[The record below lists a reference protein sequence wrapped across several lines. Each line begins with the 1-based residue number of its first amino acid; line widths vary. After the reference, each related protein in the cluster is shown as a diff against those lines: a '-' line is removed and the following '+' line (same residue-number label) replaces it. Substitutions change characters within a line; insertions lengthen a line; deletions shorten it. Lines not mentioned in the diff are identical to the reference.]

1 MAARKPAPCIGCSS
15 TVDINH
21 KALVMFL
28 GCQTVG
34 IQPRQKGTSEKLY
47 LCSRCTARV
56 ALNDKPSKSHP
67 VEVAMYNMI
76 LSLVGRD
83 PAVLSAAWEHLNQRI
98 QTVPALGASG
108 SPGRDEGEVLPPLR
122 RLRPAV

>member
-1 MAARKPAPCIGCSS
+1 MAARKPSPCIGCGS
-15 TVDINH
+15 TVDINQ

-34 IQPRQKGTSEKLY
+34 ISPRQKGQSERLY

-56 ALNDKPSKSHP
+56 ALNDKPPKSHP

-76 LSLVGRD
+76 LRLVGGD
-83 PAVLSAAWEHLNQRI
+83 PAVIKAAWEHLNEKVRG
-98 QTVPALGASG
+98 VPALG
-108 SPGRDEGEVLPPLR
+108 EIEVIPPQK
-122 RLRPAV
+122 RLKEAV

>member
-1 MAARKPAPCIGCSS
+1 MAARKPAPCIGCG
-15 TVDINH
+15 TLVDINQ

-76 LSLVGRD
+76 VRVVGGD
-83 PAVLSAAWEHLNQRI
+83 PAVMRAAWEHLQQI
-98 QTVPALGASG
+98 IAPVPAL
-108 SPGRDEGEVLPPLR
+108 PEMEILPPARSLK
-122 RLRPAV
+122 AAS

>member
-1 MAARKPAPCIGCSS
+1 MAARKPAPCIGCNQ
-15 TVDINH
+15 TVDINQ

-34 IQPRQKGTSEKLY
+34 IQPRQKGSSEKLY

-76 LSLVGRD
+76 VRVVGGD
-83 PAVLSAAWEHLNQRI
+83 PAVMRAAWEHLQQGI
-98 QTVPALGASG
+98 GPVPAL
-108 SPGRDEGEVLPPLR
+108 PEPEFLPPVR
-122 RLRPAV
+122 RLKEAS

>member
-1 MAARKPAPCIGCSS
+1 MAARKPAPCIGCGT
-15 TVDINH
+15 TVDINQ

-56 ALNDKPSKSHP
+56 ALNDKPSKTHP

-76 LSLVGRD
+76 ISLVGRD
-83 PAVLSAAWEHLNQRI
+83 PAVMSAAWEHLNQRI
-98 QTVPALGASG
+98 QTVPALT
-108 SPGRDEGEVLPPLR
+108 EGEILPPLK
-122 RLRPAV
+122 RLRPAS

>member
-1 MAARKPAPCIGCSS
+1 MAARKPSPCIGCGSI
-15 TVDINH
+15 VDLNH

-34 IQPRQKGTSEKLY
+34 ITPRQKGSSERLY

-76 LSLVGRD
+76 LNVVGRD
-83 PAVLSAAWEHLNQRI
+83 PAVISAAWEHLNQMI
-98 QTVPALGASG
+98 TPVPAL
-108 SPGRDEGEVLPPLR
+108 PDMEVLPPMK
-122 RLRPAV
+122 RLKPAV

>member
-1 MAARKPAPCIGCSS
+1 MAARKPSPCIGCGL
-15 TVDINH
+15 TIDINQ
-21 KALVMFL
+21 KALVMFI

-34 IQPRQKGTSEKLY
+34 IQPRQKGTSERLY

-76 LSLVGRD
+76 VRLVGGD
-83 PAVLSAAWEHLNQRI
+83 PAVIRAAWEHLNQVV
-98 QTVPALGASG
+98 QGVPALHEVEIIPPAKRLKEAS
-108 SPGRDEGEVLPPLR
+108 
-122 RLRPAV
+122 

>member
-1 MAARKPAPCIGCSS
+1 MAARKPAPCIGCGA
-15 TVDINH
+15 TVDINQ

-56 ALNDKPSKSHP
+56 AVNDKPSKSHP

-76 LSLVGRD
+76 VSVVGRD
-83 PAVLSAAWEHLNQRI
+83 PAVMQAAWEHLNQLI
-98 QTVPALGASG
+98 QPVPAL
-108 SPGRDEGEVLPPLR
+108 PGPEILPPARRALR
-122 RLRPAV
+122 AAS

>member
-1 MAARKPAPCIGCSS
+1 MAARKPAPCIGCGSL
-15 TVDINH
+15 VDINQ

-34 IQPRQKGTSEKLY
+34 IQPRQKGQSEKLY

-56 ALNDKPSKSHP
+56 ALNDKPSKTHP

-76 LSLVGRD
+76 ISLVGRD
-83 PAVLSAAWEHLNQRI
+83 AAVMQAAWEYLNQMAARENAG
-98 QTVPALGASG
+98 VPALAR
-108 SPGRDEGEVLPPLR
+108 PEILPPVK
-122 RLRPAV
+122 RLKEAS